1 MDAKAVYTAFTQS
14 AYSTEVSKMK
24 HIQSYA
30 VAQVRLDPNRV
41 KKVEQMKRQ
50 TSLTTSQLIRAMI
63 DATEITPA
71 QIVVAPERIGNAGSL
86 RQDNAEDL

>member
-1 MDAKAVYTAFTQS
+1 
-14 AYSTEVSKMK
+14 MK

-30 VAQVRLDPNRV
+30 IAQVRLDPNRV

-50 TSLTTSQLIRAMI
+50 TGLTTSQLIRAMI

-71 QIVVAPERIGNAGSL
+71 QIIVAPEKIGS
-86 RQDNAEDL
+86 AEMAPIR